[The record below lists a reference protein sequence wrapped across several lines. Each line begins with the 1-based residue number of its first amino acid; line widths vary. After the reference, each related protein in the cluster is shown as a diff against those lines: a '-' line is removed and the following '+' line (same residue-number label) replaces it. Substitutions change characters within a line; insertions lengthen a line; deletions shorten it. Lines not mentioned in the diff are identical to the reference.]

1 MPPSIGPSSAGL
13 SHSVREALAGELLG
27 APITVRSAPGLSGE
41 VAGTLVDETLS
52 TFVIRRSGHGRTVRL
67 PKAGLEGTILLPSGE
82 LPLKGDAL
90 RVRPEDRTKRLLG
103 AGPKR
108 FR

>member
-1 MPPSIGPSSAGL
+1 MPTPTGPASLPLDRA
-13 SHSVREALAGELLG
+13 VRETLAGEILG
-27 APITVRSAPGLSGE
+27 APITVRHAPGIADE
-41 VAGTLVDETLS
+41 IVGTLIDETLS
-52 TFVIRRSGHGRTVRL
+52 TFVIRRPGGRTVRL
-67 PKAGLEGTILLPSGE
+67 PKAGLVGSILLPSGE